1 METLQATKDLD
12 ACVVGV
18 PVDGATSNRP
28 GTRSALDELTSY
40 HAITYTYCTH
50 YVICHICII
59 LHFVR
64 IKTQVWSATDPNG
77 IGHGPS

>member
-28 GTRSALDELTSY
+28 GTRSIIDDLASSQ
-40 HAITYTYCTH
+40 AITCT
-50 YVICHICII
+50 
-59 LHFVR
+59 
-64 IKTQVWSATDPNG
+64 
-77 IGHGPS
+77 